1 MKFTNPE
8 ITLELLKSMDVI
20 ATSPEEPTN
29 PDNPEMP
36 TIDNDPY
43 ESDKW

>member
-8 ITLELLKSMDVI
+8 ITLELLNSLDVI